1 MKIHWPGKQNTLTE
15 EHCWLMDHFLIL
27 KSCFEIT
34 LKARE
39 CEILVNKR
47 DSRKKN
53 MLLGIKYQ
61 YRIENAHSL
70 LKIV

>member
-1 MKIHWPGKQNTLTE
+1 MG
-15 EHCWLMDHFLIL
+15 HFLIL

-34 LKARE
+34 LKAQE
-39 CEILVNKR
+39 CEILINKR

-61 YRIENAHSL
+61 
-70 LKIV
+70 